1 MPPEET
7 FGSEELKRRERE
19 KCGTADDD
27 PFERSMPGR
36 AGGLLSC
43 PNPLSSAR
51 VEGEEE
57 RGEVGKDVVLLVPV
71 AILTSGVVPPGVLCV
86 ESISVLGFLK
96 RFKREYLEPRR
107 RECG

>member
-1 MPPEET
+1 MKVEADERAVLGPEDT
-7 FGSEELKRRERE
+7 
-19 KCGTADDD
+19 
-27 PFERSMPGR
+27 PFERSIPEC

-43 PNPLSSAR
+43 PNPLGSKAS

-57 RGEVGKDVVLLVPV
+57 RGEVGEDVVLLVPV
-71 AILTSGVVPPGVLCV
+71 VILMSGVAPPGVLCV

-107 RECG
+107 RE